1 MDIVRKIAFIL
12 LVIGGLNWGLVG
24 AIDWNIVDKLLP
36 EIIAQIVYILVGVS
50 ALVVIFLK
58 GDSESSEEES
68 MTSNQTEPD
77 PMSDPMNGSQM

>member
-24 AIDWNIVDKLLP
+24 VGVGDILTYLP
-36 EIIAQIVYILVGVS
+36 EILAQIVYILVGVS
-50 ALVVIFLK
+50 ALVVIFVK
-58 GDSESSEEES
+58 GDSESSEES